1 MVIKTYVKQAQNL
14 NQQNKLF
21 SKQQKLQKMK
31 TQITKQIAVV
41 AVAILTIFS
50 AASCKK
56 DKTDSSG
63 KTGTFTIDGVSY
75 TGETEVQTFSNG
87 NYSIVCQ
94 QNDPFKILQ
103 VTFHDKAEAE
113 AGGTFDV
120 EDYSLNVSSGNVN
133 VGVDGLTFDLIGSKT
148 INVSNKK
155 ITISNVALDQTGGGS
170 LSPVVNSASI
180 NF

>member
-1 MVIKTYVKQAQNL
+1 
-14 NQQNKLF
+14 
-21 SKQQKLQKMK
+21 MK
-31 TQITKQIAVV
+31 TQITKQIAVL

-50 AASCKK
+50 ASSCKK
-56 DKTDSSG
+56 DKDGTSG

-94 QNDPFKILQ
+94 QDAPFKLIQ
-103 VTFHDKAEAE
+103 VTFHSKAEAE

-120 EDYSLNVSSGNVN
+120 ADFGLNVPTGEAEL
-133 VGVDGLTFDLIGSKT
+133 GVDGLTFDPDGSHT
-148 INVSNKK
+148 ISVSGKK
-155 ITISNVALDQTGGGS
+155 ITISNVSLDQTGGGS
-170 LSPVVNSASI
+170 QHPLINSASI